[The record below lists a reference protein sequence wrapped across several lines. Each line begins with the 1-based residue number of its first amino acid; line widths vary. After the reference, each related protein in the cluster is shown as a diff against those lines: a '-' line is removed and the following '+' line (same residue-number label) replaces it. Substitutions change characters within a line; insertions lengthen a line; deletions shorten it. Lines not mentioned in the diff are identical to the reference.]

1 MKNGKYQLMWIATG
15 ILVLVSMIVLYMT
28 HRVIPFEMDDLWY
41 STMLYDDTP
50 ITSFADIIKSQ
61 IWHYHNWGGR
71 SITHGILQLTLL
83 VGEQAADCLNVIF
96 TMLLGGMVCFVS
108 GHRRLPAFFAAI
120 AMILGLNAN
129 WRMSMFWQAGAAN
142 YLYITVFILAF
153 VHCYL
158 REVPGRGEELPRPLP
173 GITIW
178 MIPLGIA
185 AGWSNENMG
194 PSVWILSLAVII
206 LVIRGGRKIK
216 PWMILG
222 NFCCLG
228 GSIMCIAAPG
238 NFVRSGQTGEEQ
250 YGALWRL
257 FLRCYGECKGALDY
271 LFPVLL
277 VLAFLW
283 ILSRYVLKQAA
294 DAKDML
300 LTGCALLS
308 WGALILS
315 PHYPDRASFG
325 TMLLCICEI
334 LALGRKIIRQRS
346 DLAWPL
352 WFGTF
357 FIWLRGMYY
366 CGEYLAIIWG
376 WIK

>member
-142 YLYITVFILAF
+142 YLYITVYILAF

-158 REVPGRGEELPRPLP
+158 REVPGRG
-173 GITIW
+173 
-178 MIPLGIA
+178 
-185 AGWSNENMG
+185 
-194 PSVWILSLAVII
+194 
-206 LVIRGGRKIK
+206 
-216 PWMILG
+216 
-222 NFCCLG
+222 
-228 GSIMCIAAPG
+228 
-238 NFVRSGQTGEEQ
+238 
-250 YGALWRL
+250 
-257 FLRCYGECKGALDY
+257 
-271 LFPVLL
+271 
-277 VLAFLW
+277 
-283 ILSRYVLKQAA
+283 
-294 DAKDML
+294 
-300 LTGCALLS
+300 
-308 WGALILS
+308 
-315 PHYPDRASFG
+315 
-325 TMLLCICEI
+325 
-334 LALGRKIIRQRS
+334 
-346 DLAWPL
+346 
-352 WFGTF
+352 
-357 FIWLRGMYY
+357 
-366 CGEYLAIIWG
+366 
-376 WIK
+376 